1 MILSV
6 TNYFSPLCASFFPAT
21 RLFRYKKPKK
31 LSNQNKY
38 LHRVR
43 KLSAIL
49 LISIFAFSQYARQL
63 NYLQCKFSNNFKTS
77 AAKCDCEKQ
86 AGFEKQD
93 TGQLPVSKTHMH
105 IQLDELF
112 AVPKEVIVDASFKEV
127 KLKTN
132 LFPGDDE
139 CKGIYTKPWQ
149 PPNT

>member
-1 MILSV
+1 MHPFVCQSV
-6 TNYFSPLCASFFPAT
+6 YFSRKAAKSFP
-21 RLFRYKKPKK
+21 
-31 LSNQNKY
+31 NQNHN

-49 LISIFAFSQYARQL
+49 LISVFAFSQYARQL
-63 NYLQCKFSNNFKTS
+63 NYLQCKFSNTFKTS

-93 TGQLPVSKTHMH
+93 TSQLPVSKTHTH
-105 IQLDELF
+105 IHLDELF
-112 AVPKEVIVDASFKEV
+112 AAAKDFIVDASFKEV
-127 KLKTN
+127 KLKIN
-132 LFPGDDE
+132 PFSGDDE